1 MNIDPVLIYL
11 ILFTLSSLV
20 LLIVGLLIAYL
31 NLLNRYSKTKKSSAV
46 DDDISPMFRDTE
58 ARLKSIVDN
67 ASAQAAQTISST
79 QYFTEKQLKI
89 FEDEVNKSAA
99 MYLNLYQRT
108 LENLERETAKEIK
121 AIPEVLRRD
130 LGASLSGISALF
142 KDDVVKIATEVKDS
156 LDRAYKNIEIDI
168 EEYKKTRLTQ
178 VDKSIA
184 DIILQIARRVLVKE
198 INKDEHE
205 KLVLKALE
213 DAKKSGMFS
222 EDV

>member
-1 MNIDPVLIYL
+1 M
-11 ILFTLSSLV
+11 
-20 LLIVGLLIAYL
+20 VGLFIAYL
-31 NLLNRYSKTKKSSAV
+31 NLLNKYSKTKKTGWT
-46 DDDISPMFRDTE
+46 DNDIGPLFKDTE

-79 QYFTEKQLKI
+79 QFFTEKQLKI

-108 LENLERETAKEIK
+108 LENLEKETVKEIK

-130 LGASLSGISALF
+130 LGASLAGISALF
-142 KDDVVKIATEVKDS
+142 KDDVVKIASEVKVS
-156 LDRAYKNIEIDI
+156 LDKAYKNIEIDI

-198 INKDEHE
+198 INKEEHE

>member
-89 FEDEVNKSAA
+89 FELFLSK
-99 MYLNLYQRT
+99 
-108 LENLERETAKEIK
+108 I
-121 AIPEVLRRD
+121 
-130 LGASLSGISALF
+130 LGA
-142 KDDVVKIATEVKDS
+142 
-156 LDRAYKNIEIDI
+156 
-168 EEYKKTRLTQ
+168 
-178 VDKSIA
+178 
-184 DIILQIARRVLVKE
+184 
-198 INKDEHE
+198 
-205 KLVLKALE
+205 
-213 DAKKSGMFS
+213 
-222 EDV
+222 